1 MPHNGKENCLHYPQN
16 SPVHPISQWN
26 NGIEEEE
33 KILKVLKVKRKN
45 YEFSFKVWSLYC
57 ISLIL
62 TIPVFEFE
70 IRFSDARF
78 LSQEISR
85 IYGIFDIRS
94 ITTTDLQSLL
104 IKNIT
109 YKDWLDTNLIGW
121 PASWWKSEDQISGQI
136 SGRIP
141 DTEFDIRPITGYQKG
156 RISGQSRISI
166 LWWTHGSVRTWRRD
180 CANDLINCLTTLDL
194 LFINRLQQ

>member
-1 MPHNGKENCLHYPQN
+1 MGEGGVREKKQIWDPGQFLEKREDPDPTLKESPLIFKETKKSAWISKRMPHNGKENCLHYPQN

-94 ITTTDLQSLL
+94 ITTHKEHYL
-104 IKNIT
+104 
-109 YKDWLDTNLIGW
+109 
-121 PASWWKSEDQISGQI
+121 
-136 SGRIP
+136 
-141 DTEFDIRPITGYQKG
+141 
-156 RISGQSRISI
+156 
-166 LWWTHGSVRTWRRD
+166 
-180 CANDLINCLTTLDL
+180 
-194 LFINRLQQ
+194 